1 MKINKFKFTRAMV
14 IIGMVVTL
22 LVIGCNY
29 VFGDCN
35 EADREYN
42 IVVVSSGDSLWKIAS
57 ENNDLGDVRKKMA
70 EIRKF
75 NDLDSSDVYVN
86 QVLKIPVNN

>member
-1 MKINKFKFTRAMV
+1 MKINKAKFTRTLILFA
-14 IIGMVVTL
+14 MVVTL
-22 LVIGCNY
+22 LVMGCNY

-35 EADREYN
+35 DAQREYN

-57 ENNDLGDVRKKMA
+57 ENNDLGDISKKMA

-75 NDLDSSDVYVN
+75 NGLESSDVYIN